1 MTGWQPGQRCGRLS
15 GQAAGKSEKLIA
27 AVPVGAGESVRLL
40 ADYADEVI
48 VLRLPRDLQ
57 AIGQFYRH
65 FDQASDQEVM
75 AILKEA
81 RGYEL

>member
-1 MTGWQPGQRCGRLS
+1 M
-15 GQAAGKSEKLIA
+15 
-27 AVPVGAGESVRLL
+27 GAGESVRLL